1 MDFSD
6 VTSRPLVS
14 LEHMI
19 ELTGEIANSDWS
31 CSWTQSPYPWTVV
44 KSSSGAA
51 IAQTMGLGTLG
62 SRARRKDHLLHH
74 RSVECRTADQAPAA
88 VIVTDTIFRITFY
101 CEKTPPP
108 SLTRRRRDN
117 TVPGTVTK
125 QRKLATRISRT
136 RHRRNVTGAMLFYS
150 AFSSV
155 QVHTF
160 TQRRPSLAYPAH
172 QCYMLHSIV
181 LFTYH

>member
-1 MDFSD
+1 MEHSSYCTDHGPGHSRQPRQEE
-6 VTSRPLVS
+6 RPLVAS
-14 LEHMI
+14 QI
-19 ELTGEIANSDWS
+19 
-31 CSWTQSPYPWTVV
+31 
-44 KSSSGAA
+44 SGV
-51 IAQTMGLGTLG
+51 QMT
-62 SRARRKDHLLHH
+62 
-74 RSVECRTADQAPAA
+74 DQAPAA
-88 VIVTDTIFRITFY
+88 NVTDTIFRITFY

-108 SLTRRRRDN
+108 SLTRRRRHN

-125 QRKLATRISRT
+125 QRKLVTRISRT